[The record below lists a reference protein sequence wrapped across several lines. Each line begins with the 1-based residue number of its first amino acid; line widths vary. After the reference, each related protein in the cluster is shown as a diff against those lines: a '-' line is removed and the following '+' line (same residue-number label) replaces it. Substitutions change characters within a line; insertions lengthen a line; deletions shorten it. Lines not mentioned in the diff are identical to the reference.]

1 MTKTKKI
8 IIISSVLLII
18 AIIAIVVTLVRL
30 SGSFVVTYDL
40 AGGTMEETET
50 RVRLDSEYVLPI
62 PSKRGYA
69 FAGWYD
75 GEKLIS
81 TNGIWKLERDVMLTA
96 AWEIRD
102 VNGVVFSPVKDGYI
116 VIGYNGD
123 INKTIMIPTVHNDI
137 KVVGIQEGAFTKL
150 DAQVEN
156 ANNKYI
162 KIYIPSTIISKEESQ
177 GLAKNLMISRY
188 SHIDND
194 DIMYLEEN
202 GVFSVVGYKGD
213 YKQAIHIPEIYEG
226 KPVTSIGDYAFYGST
241 YAIPLQKND
250 FYRIRIPLSI
260 TNVGK
265 SAFGKCDGAKAL
277 LYTLK
282 GDSIR
287 EIIDKS
293 QQYDWYKNVTIA
305 DGNNEL
311 LKVIS
316 QIQPAFGWREYT
328 DANYYVRLNAMGG
341 TITKLVEVKNEDG
354 KIVTI
359 PVNVKDATYRKGKA
373 YDLPVPVRE
382 GYTFDGW
389 YYNDKLVSI
398 HGDSWNY
405 DTHIEFVAKWTEIQ
419 KEG

>member
-18 AIIAIVVTLVRL
+18 SIIAIVVTLVRL

-50 RVRLDSEYVLPI
+50 RVWLDSEYVLPI

-102 VNGVVFSPVKDGYI
+102 INGVLFSSVKDGYV

-137 KVVGIQEGAFTKL
+137 KVVGIQEGAFTEL
-150 DAQVEN
+150 DSQVEKT
-156 ANNKYI
+156 NNKYI
-162 KIYIPSTIISKEESQ
+162 KVYIPSSIVSKEEAQ
-177 GLAKNLMISRY
+177 GLGENLMVSRY
-188 SHIDND
+188 SHIESNGL
-194 DIMYLEEN
+194 IYLEEN

-226 KPVTSIGDYAFYGST
+226 KPVTSIGDYAFYGSA
-241 YAIPLQKND
+241 YAIPRQEND
-250 FYRIRIPLSI
+250 FYRIRIPRSI
-260 TNVGK
+260 INIGK
-265 SAFGKCDGAKAL
+265 AAFGKCDGAKAL
-277 LYTLK
+277 LYSFK
-282 GDSIR
+282 GDSVR

-293 QQYDWYKNVTIA
+293 QQYDWYKNVIISE
-305 DGNNEL
+305 GNDEL
-311 LKVIS
+311 IKVIS
-316 QIQPAFGWREYT
+316 QILPAFGWREYT
-328 DANYYVRLNAMGG
+328 DANYYVRLNTVGG

-354 KIVTI
+354 KIITV
-359 PVNVKDATYRKGKA
+359 PVNVNDATYKKGKA
-373 YDLPVPVRE
+373 YTLPVPIRE

-389 YYNDKLVSI
+389 YYNGKIVPI
-398 HGDSWNY
+398 YGDSWNF

>member
-8 IIISSVLLII
+8 IIISSILLII

-50 RVRLDSEYVLPI
+50 RVWLDSEYVLPV

-75 GEKLIS
+75 GEKLVS
-81 TNGIWKLERDVMLTA
+81 TNGIWKYERDVLLTA
-96 AWEIRD
+96 TWEIRD
-102 VNGVVFSPVKDGYI
+102 INGVLFSPVKDGYV

-123 INKTIMIPTVHNDI
+123 VNKTVMVPTSHNDI
-137 KVVGIQEGAFTKL
+137 KVVGVQNSAFAEL
-150 DAQVEN
+150 DGQVEN
-156 ANNKYI
+156 TNNKFI
-162 KIYIPSTIISKEESQ
+162 KIYIPSTIISEEDAQ
-177 GLAKNLMISRY
+177 ALGKNLMINRY
-188 SHIDND
+188 SHIDED
-194 DIMYLEEN
+194 GLMYLEEN
-202 GVFSVVGYKGD
+202 DEFSVVGYKGD
-213 YKQAIHIPEIYEG
+213 YKKPIHIPEVYEN
-226 KPVTSIGDYAFYGST
+226 KLVTSISDYAFYGST
-241 YAIPLQKND
+241 YSIPRQEND

-287 EIIDKS
+287 EMIDKS
-293 QQYDWYKNVTIA
+293 QQYHWYKNVIISE
-305 DGNNEL
+305 GNDEL
-311 LKVIS
+311 IKVIS
-316 QIQPAFGWREYT
+316 QILPAFGWREYT

-354 KIVTI
+354 KIITV
-359 PVNVKDATYRKGKA
+359 PVNVKDANYKKGKA
-373 YDLPVPVRE
+373 YTLPVPIRE

-389 YYNDKLVSI
+389 YYNGKIVPI
-398 HGDSWNY
+398 YGDSWNF